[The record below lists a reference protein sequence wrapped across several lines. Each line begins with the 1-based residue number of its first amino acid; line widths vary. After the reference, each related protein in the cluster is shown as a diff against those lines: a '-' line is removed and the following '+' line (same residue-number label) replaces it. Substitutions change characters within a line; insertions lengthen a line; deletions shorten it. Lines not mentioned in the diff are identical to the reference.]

1 MYLGVYHFDGSPADL
16 LPGYERLM
24 ASFPPDQIDLHVCVV
39 RDGGLSIYDA
49 CPSAAVFA
57 SFSAGP
63 EFAAAVAGAGLPAPR
78 IEGLGDVHAAH
89 VRPAVQT

>member
-39 RDGGLSIYDA
+39 RDGGLS
-49 CPSAAVFA
+49 V
-57 SFSAGP
+57 
-63 EFAAAVAGAGLPAPR
+63 
-78 IEGLGDVHAAH
+78 
-89 VRPAVQT
+89 